1 MNDKNLQSKIDLLVS
16 VTKDLVTLIY
26 KSNAK
31 TIFGSYAK
39 ELENVKT
46 NFQINKL
53 GLEDT
58 PELDEKINLV
68 IELIEKF

>member
-1 MNDKNLQSKIDLLVS
+1 MLVS
-16 VTKDLVTLIY
+16 VTKDLVTFIY

-58 PELDEKINLV
+58 PELDEKIN
-68 IELIEKF
+68 